1 MFLGGKCVHFA
12 GYSIFYYPLASLPL
26 MPMFSIRQNICR
38 LDSIDQIPF
47 SPSKMGGN
55 CAEQAVRLVQR
66 ARHCEQ
72 CIKHNRERGDD
83 DIVAR
88 VAAMQ

>member
-1 MFLGGKCVHFA
+1 
-12 GYSIFYYPLASLPL
+12 
-26 MPMFSIRQNICR
+26 
-38 LDSIDQIPF
+38 
-47 SPSKMGGN
+47 MGGN

-72 CIKHNRERGDD
+72 CIEHNRERGDD